1 MNDKVIFP
9 AFNNQRYYH
18 THYRFVEELAKAVG
32 KRVTKK
38 PGMDVDGRS
47 FYIVYKDTE
56 ILIDYGD
63 HKAVSPRQKE
73 FPVSFRFHYSQ
84 DCHGDM
90 TNCFPLTP
98 ISFYDWKN
106 YFRLE
111 KMIIYRASGTRIMA
125 NQIPGKAAKFR
136 RSYIQAR
143 LKDRYRGRVDT
154 SITDQETFWLKLKT
168 SLLAMCVPGARND
181 ILDRGQFQLMAFGG
195 CTVSPPLDI
204 MLPYWKKPEPN
215 IHYLACAE
223 DYSDLY
229 KVIDWAYEN
238 RENLVKIGQN
248 AKKLFLE
255 TSTPEKVWAWIDQC
269 LEGLK

>member
-1 MNDKVIFP
+1 MNDQIIFP
-9 AFNNQRYYH
+9 AFEDQRYYK
-18 THYRFVEELAKAVG
+18 THYKFVENLAEAVG
-32 KRVTKK
+32 KKVIKK
-38 PGMDVDGRS
+38 KGMDVDGRS
-47 FYIVYKDTE
+47 FYIVYRGYK

-63 HKAVSPRQKE
+63 HKIVSSRQEE
-73 FPVSFRFHYSQ
+73 FPICFRFHYSQ
-84 DCHGDM
+84 ASHGDIPR
-90 TNCFPLTP
+90 CYPLTP
-98 ISFYDWKN
+98 ISFYDWGR

-111 KMIIYRASGTRIMA
+111 KTIIYRASGKRIMA

-136 RSYIQAR
+136 RSYVQAR

-154 SITDQETFWLKLKT
+154 AITDKKTFWLKLKT

-195 CTVSPPLDI
+195 CTISPPLDI
-204 MLPYWKKPEPN
+204 MLPYWKRLKPN

-223 DYSDLY
+223 DYSDVY
-229 KVIDWAYEN
+229 KIIDWAYEN
-238 RENLVKIGQN
+238 KESLVKIGQN

-255 TSTPEKVWAWIDQC
+255 TSTPEKIWAWIDQC